1 MKEVLSNSPVAREW
15 FDNAWKEGKI
25 EAIFNYLRIKFG
37 LEAGEC
43 QEKVRR
49 LTDTGAL
56 DRLLEHLFTAASKE
70 EAQAVIQETLAET
83 TGFSPMQ

>member
-1 MKEVLSNSPVAREW
+1 LPNREW
-15 FDNAWKEGKI
+15 HPVFVTAVKE
-25 EAIFNYLRIKFG
+25 ALAD
-37 LEAGEC
+37 AGEC

-70 EAQAVIQETLAET
+70 EVQAVIQETLAET